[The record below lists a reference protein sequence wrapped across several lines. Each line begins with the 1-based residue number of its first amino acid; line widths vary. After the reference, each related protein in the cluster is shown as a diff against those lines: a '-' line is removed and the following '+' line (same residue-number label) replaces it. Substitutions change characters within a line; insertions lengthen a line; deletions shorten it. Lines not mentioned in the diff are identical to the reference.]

1 MRWIL
6 LILVFALTWGLFY
19 AIPYLAEIGWTLM
32 SWTGWTLLP
41 GALIVAYIGFVGPLW
56 GKALEAL
63 PQQSRRAA
71 FSAASR
77 PRRQRQV
84 VARAYQAITA
94 LRAAIT
100 RPSSSRMPTDITSPA
115 ASASMPAA

>member
-56 GKALEAL
+56 GKAL
-63 PQQSRRAA
+63 
-71 FSAASR
+71 R
-77 PRRQRQV
+77 PFRSNPDV
-84 VARAYQAITA
+84 P
-94 LRAAIT
+94 LFPP
-100 RPSSSRMPTDITSPA
+100 RPGRGA
-115 ASASMPAA
+115 GGK